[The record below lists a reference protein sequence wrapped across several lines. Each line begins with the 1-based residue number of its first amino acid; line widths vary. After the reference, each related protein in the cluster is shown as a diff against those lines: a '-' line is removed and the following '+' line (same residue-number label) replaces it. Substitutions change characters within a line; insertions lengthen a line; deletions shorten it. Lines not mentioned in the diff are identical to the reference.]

1 MTYHWVGNKSTITD
15 ATCGQC
21 PLMTGATC
29 GQCPLMTGATCG
41 QCPLSFG
48 HCVGC
53 RSSIWY
59 LQTFINP
66 ILSGKS
72 DEMKLRQNVRLC
84 HSERLA
90 FPANIH
96 LIHTL

>member
-1 MTYHWVGNKSTITD
+1 MTYHWVGNKSTMTD
-15 ATCGQC
+15 
-21 PLMTGATC
+21 
-29 GQCPLMTGATCG
+29 ATCG